1 MSTSLLTLA
10 QVRDGT
16 GFPADARFALVE
28 LPPAIDPLSIA
39 YMAIGAYDTLVA
51 CEEKE
56 GKHPDLDQWG
66 GQLGFIGEVIRHVD
80 VIERIYAER
89 PDDYGGVF
97 VYEVAEPFGRYIAD
111 MLLSGEPLELETT
124 ARGLIADDII
134 GLIGVPADEQ

>member
-1 MSTSLLTLA
+1 MQLLTLA
-10 QVRDGT
+10 EIRNGT
-16 GFPADARFALVE
+16 GFEKGTRFLPVRLTDKNPA
-28 LPPAIDPLSIA
+28 DPLSIA
-39 YMAIGAYDTLVA
+39 YMAIGAYSTLVA

-97 VYEVAEPFGRYIAD
+97 VYDVAEPFGKYIAD
-111 MLLSGEPLELETT
+111 MLLSGEPLDLEAT
-124 ARGLIADDII
+124 ARALIAADIL
-134 GLIGVPADEQ
+134 GPVGAPT